1 MSARVG
7 GERGRGARPGA
18 AAPAAGPPVLAL
30 GGNAIIRSKEHGT
43 IDEQLRNARLTL
55 EPLARLVSGGRQV
68 VVTHGNGPIVGN
80 ILIRNEM
87 AKGVIPPMPLHICGA
102 DSQGGIGFML
112 QQVLGN
118 ELARLGVARPVVS
131 VVTQVVVDPEDPAF
145 LDSTKP
151 IGPFF
156 SWSDAAR
163 LARARGWVMR
173 EDSGRGFRRVVP
185 SPEPR
190 AIVEIE
196 AIRTLVDAGAIVIA
210 AGGGGIPVARGPD
223 GTLHGVEA
231 VIDKDRTAALLARAL
246 GSPTFVILTEVP
258 EVYVRFGEPDAAPI
272 RAASA
277 AEMERHLAAGEFP
290 EGSMGPKIE
299 AAIRFL
305 EDGGEQ
311 VLVTNPESLEAALAG
326 RAGTRITRAGDAVA
340 APSPARGG

>member
-1 MSARVG
+1 MSARSG
-7 GERGRGARPGA
+7 GGRGAEAERRTGA
-18 AAPAAGPPVLAL
+18 PAGPPVLAL

-43 IDEQLRNARLTL
+43 IDEQFRNARLTL
-55 EPLARLVSGGRQV
+55 DPLARLIAAGRQV
-68 VVTHGNGPIVGN
+68 VITHGNGPIVGN
-80 ILIRNEM
+80 ILIRNEL

-118 ELARLGVARPVVS
+118 GLARLGVPRTVVS

-196 AIRTLVDAGAIVIA
+196 AIRLLVDAGAIVIA
-210 AGGGGIPVARGPD
+210 AGGGGIPVARAAD
-223 GTLHGVEA
+223 GTLRGVEA

-258 EVYVRFGEPDAAPI
+258 EVHLRFGEPDATPI

-277 AEMERHLAAGEFP
+277 AEMARHLAAGEFP
-290 EGSMGPKIE
+290 SGSMGPKVE

-305 EDGGEQ
+305 EQGGEE
-311 VLVTNPESLEAALAG
+311 VLITNPESLEAGLAG
-326 RAGTRITRAGDAVA
+326 RAGTRVTRAGDAVA
-340 APSPARGG
+340 APGPARGA